1 MTDIKNIANS
11 KKMSDNSYKL
21 LIKRL
26 EYTLTVILMEI
37 DQENKKV
44 ITFEQLG
51 RMLTLLEIFRI
62 ILYSADFKRISCQLP
77 LEYLEYRCF

>member
-1 MTDIKNIANS
+1 MADIKNISNS

-37 DQENKKV
+37 DKENKKV
-44 ITFEQLG
+44 VTFEQVG

-62 ILYSADFKRISCQLP
+62 ITYNEEFKCKKLYISN
-77 LEYLEYRCF
+77 EYL

>member
-1 MTDIKNIANS
+1 MADIKNIANS

-37 DQENKKV
+37 DKDNKKV
-44 ITFEQLG
+44 LTFEQLG
-51 RMLTLLEIFRI
+51 RMLSLLEIFRI
-62 ILYSADFKRISCQLP
+62 ILYNQEFKRNFFSLSISS
-77 LEYLEYRCF
+77 CFLNS